1 MEVNYA
7 DLYFKNNVSEILKNG
22 TECETRA
29 VWKNTGEKA
38 HVLKAF
44 GIVNTYDLSNGQFP
58 ALTLRPLAFK
68 NCIDEI
74 LWIWQKKSNDV
85 RDLHS
90 HIWDSWAGE
99 DHTIGMAYGYQVAHK
114 YQKCID
120 STGTTMRFDQ
130 TNYILN
136 ELRYNKY
143 SRRMV
148 ANLYDIC
155 DLDNMNLHPCC
166 YNFTLN
172 VTTDKDGNDV
182 LNMVLN
188 QRSNDFIVA
197 NNWNV
202 AQYAVLLCMFA
213 QVSNMKP
220 GKLVHVITDAH
231 IYDRHIEIAKELLER
246 ESFEAPTLWIDKS
259 ITNFYNFTVDSF
271 RLENYKTNDQVKNI
285 PVAV

>member
-1 MEVNYA
+1 
-7 DLYFKNNVSEILKNG
+7 
-22 TECETRA
+22 
-29 VWKNTGEKA
+29 
-38 HVLKAF
+38 
-44 GIVNTYDLSNGQFP
+44 
-58 ALTLRPLAFK
+58 
-68 NCIDEI
+68 
-74 LWIWQKKSNDV
+74 
-85 RDLHS
+85 
-90 HIWDSWAGE
+90 
-99 DHTIGMAYGYQVAHK
+99 
-114 YQKCID
+114 
-120 STGTTMRFDQ
+120 
-130 TNYILN
+130 
-136 ELRYNKY
+136 
-143 SRRMV
+143 
-148 ANLYDIC
+148 
-155 DLDNMNLHPCC
+155 MNLHPCC

-172 VTTDKDGNDV
+172 VTTDNDGNDV

-220 GKLVHVITDAH
+220 GKLVHVIADAH

-285 PVAV
+285 PVAA